1 MNQIYASATTSA
13 SHIYGNVSKAIE
25 MYIKEHLPGGLIK
38 ETVVSTNLAFRGFR
52 KWRNKK
58 RDWGLM
64 GNPYMI
70 IRPVYSPLDSDAFL
84 ENTLYTRHEGSEVHN
99 TLYAMQTFLED
110 EERNYKLGFK
120 INRNRIEF
128 EVSIVFKTLY
138 MMMDTYHYLK
148 NMLRWDIVGYVP
160 THLESLIPR
169 GILRQAGNLI
179 GIDINKEENIST
191 FIKYLRT
198 HSTYPITYKMRNST
212 SNDEYFLLYKQNI
225 LTTFSDLSMDEGNRK
240 NMVDDSY
247 TLSFKV
253 TCDFNIMGTYLM
265 VGTNSVYNKV
275 AFSIGN
281 DIASDDISLGSF
293 TPIYTYDL
301 AVASDDIIARGYKPL
316 LTNMIKTDPALN
328 GKDETIGIAYFFD
341 DDFKIIMRNMIAQ
354 ELDPRILAECK
365 IYKDRDEQIT
375 NADFTADWTNM
386 SITIKD
392 TDKYATYR
400 LVIYVNLAYLNNR
413 ITELHADTMH
423 GDQQNLTGGSVNGY
437 DVR

>member
-1 MNQIYASATTSA
+1 M
-13 SHIYGNVSKAIE
+13 K
-25 MYIKEHLPGGLIK
+25 K
-38 ETVVSTNLAFRGFR
+38 ET
-52 KWRNKK
+52 K
-58 RDWGLM
+58 
-64 GNPYMI
+64 
-70 IRPVYSPLDSDAFL
+70 
-84 ENTLYTRHEGSEVHN
+84 
-99 TLYAMQTFLED
+99 
-110 EERNYKLGFK
+110 
-120 INRNRIEF
+120 NRIEF